1 MPSDDHTTRPYTSE
15 SDDDALFA
23 ELENEDDTSY
33 RTQRIQQLNAE
44 LASQRTNRDESH
56 AGAGAGASLMS
67 HDRTYPMLDNDQAV
81 LDFTTQ
87 TSRCIVHFAHADFA
101 RCGVMDARLEELAG
115 RHYEVRFARVDV
127 RNTPFLVEKLGIR
140 VLPCVIGFKDGVGVE
155 RVVGFEGLG
164 SGGTDGL
171 EGFSVKVLEK
181 RLLWKGVLTQAKFSS
196 GDDDDGAESG
206 DGLDGEDERTRRNG
220 PRRTIRSGN
229 TRLRGGDDDDDDDW
243 D

>member
-1 MPSDDHTTRPYTSE
+1 MPSGEHTSQGHE
-15 SDDDALFA
+15 SDDEALFA
-23 ELENEDDTSY
+23 ALENEDDTSY

-44 LASQRTNRDESH
+44 LASQKTNRSAN
-56 AGAGAGASLMS
+56 AGTSLFSRDSTYPTLS
-67 HDRTYPMLDNDQAV
+67 HDEAV

-87 TSRCIVHFAHADFA
+87 TSRCIVHFAHDDFA

-164 SGGTDGL
+164 VGGMDGT
-171 EGFSVKVLEK
+171 EAGFSVKVLEK
-181 RLLWKGVLTQAKFSS
+181 RLLAKGVLAEAKFT
-196 GDDDDGAESG
+196 A
-206 DGLDGEDERTRRNG
+206 
-220 PRRTIRSGN
+220 
-229 TRLRGGDDDDDDDW
+229 GDDDDDADAE
-243 D
+243 

>member
-1 MPSDDHTTRPYTSE
+1 MPTNHE
-15 SDDDALFA
+15 SDDEALFA
-23 ELENEDDTSY
+23 ALENEDDTNY

-44 LASQRTNRDESH
+44 LASRKTNRDPSTTTDR
-56 AGAGAGASLMS
+56 GAGASLL
-67 HDRTYPMLDNDQAV
+67 RNNTYPTLENDQAV

-87 TSRCIVHFAHADFA
+87 TTRCIVHFAHGDFA

-127 RNTPFLVEKLGIR
+127 RSTPFLVEKLGVR

-164 SGGTDGL
+164 TGGSDGA
-171 EGFSVKVLEK
+171 EGFSVKTLEK
-181 RLLWKGVLTQAKFSS
+181 RLLWKGVLVHAKFSS
-196 GDDDDGAESG
+196 EDDDDDAMDREAS
-206 DGLDGEDERTRRNG
+206 DEDYDERRRDG
-220 PRRTIRSGN
+220 ARRTIRSG
-229 TRLRGGDDDDDDDW
+229 TTQLRNRNDDDDDDW